1 MAEAKL
7 SVAGWRKREA
17 TVCATKLLWS
27 THTKATNGRYLHYES
42 STPVVDAVIVL
53 L

>member
-1 MAEAKL
+1 VTEAKL

-17 TVCATKLLWS
+17 TVCDEAIMVHS
-27 THTKATNGRYLHYES
+27 RKATNGRYLHYQS
-42 STPVVDAVIVL
+42 SAPVVDAVLVL

>member
-1 MAEAKL
+1 VAEAKL

-17 TVCATKLLWS
+17 TVCDEAIMVHS
-27 THTKATNGRYLHYES
+27 RESTNGRYLHYQS
-42 STPVVDAVIVL
+42 SPPVVDAVIVL